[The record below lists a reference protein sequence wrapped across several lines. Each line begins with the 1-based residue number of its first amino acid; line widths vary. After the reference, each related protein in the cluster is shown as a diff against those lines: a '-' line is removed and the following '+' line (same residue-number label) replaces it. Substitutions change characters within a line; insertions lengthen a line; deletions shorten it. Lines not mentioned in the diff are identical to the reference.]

1 MERMLKA
8 RAGAAR
14 MALMNT
20 QDPIARDL
28 ISNAQA
34 NAIVELAKKDEGLA
48 SLSAEARATLL
59 CLVQDAPWAQG
70 DLVKVLQ
77 ALSESKP
84 EPGPMVKE
92 KAKRLPLQV

>member
-20 QDPIARDL
+20 EDPIARNL

-34 NAIVELAKKDEGLA
+34 DAIVELAKQGLA

-59 CLVQDAPWAQG
+59 CLVTDAPWAQC

-84 EPGPMVKE
+84 EPKE
-92 KAKRLPLQV
+92 KEKVKRLPLQV

>member
-20 QDPIARDL
+20 EDPIARNL

-34 NAIVELAKKDEGLA
+34 DAIVELAKQGLT

-59 CLVQDAPWAQG
+59 CLVTDAPWAQG

-84 EPGPMVKE
+84 EPKEKE

>member
-1 MERMLKA
+1 MERLMKA

-20 QDPIARDL
+20 EDPIARNL

-34 NAIVELAKKDEGLA
+34 DAIVELAKQGLT

-59 CLVQDAPWAQG
+59 CLVTDAPWAQG

-84 EPGPMVKE
+84 EAKE
-92 KAKRLPLQV
+92 KEKVKRLPLQV

>member
-1 MERMLKA
+1 MERLMKA
-8 RAGAAR
+8 RTGAAR

-20 QDPIARDL
+20 EDPIARNL

-34 NAIVELAKKDEGLA
+34 DAIVELAKQGLT

-59 CLVQDAPWAQG
+59 CLVTDAPWAQG

-84 EPGPMVKE
+84 EPKE
-92 KAKRLPLQV
+92 KEKVKRLPLQV

>member
-1 MERMLKA
+1 MERLLKA

-20 QDPIARDL
+20 EDPIARDL

-34 NAIVELAKKDEGLA
+34 DAIVELAKKEQGLT

-59 CLVQDAPWAQG
+59 CLVTDAPWAQG

-84 EPGPMVKE
+84 EPKEKE

>member
-20 QDPIARDL
+20 EDPIARNL

-34 NAIVELAKKDEGLA
+34 DAIVELAKQGLT

-59 CLVQDAPWAQG
+59 CLVTDAPWAQG

-84 EPGPMVKE
+84 EPKE
-92 KAKRLPLQV
+92 KEKVKRLPLQV